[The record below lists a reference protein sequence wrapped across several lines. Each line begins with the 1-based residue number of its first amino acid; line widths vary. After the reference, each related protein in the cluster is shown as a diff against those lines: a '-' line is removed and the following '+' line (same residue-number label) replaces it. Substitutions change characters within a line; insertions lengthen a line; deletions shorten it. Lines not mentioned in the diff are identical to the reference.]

1 MRSATLSS
9 LLLLLLLFITL
20 YRVNFAIVIIRSG
33 CILSGHA
40 ISPPA
45 EKDPVLDRS
54 VQRFHRNRVRI
65 LPPFFLFCTL
75 FLRSNFAC
83 RMLIIIMMIIMMMV
97 IIIITT
103 TRTRQADLSAG

>member
-65 LPPFFLFCTL
+65 LPPHSFFSAHCSFAATL
-75 FLRSNFAC
+75 H
-83 RMLIIIMMIIMMMV
+83 
-97 IIIITT
+97 
-103 TRTRQADLSAG
+103 AGC